1 MKKSEKILAACLM
14 MAVGFLLI
22 VLKDDM
28 ISILMTVLGAGLIV
42 LGIMDLVA
50 RHIPIGIVKL
60 VCGVF
65 IIVCG
70 WIIVNAVLYVIAA
83 ALLIFGILLV
93 YYKVKKRVRGRT
105 PFHTLCEYAI
115 PAFFIAIGLLLLFH
129 RSAAVEIVLVICG
142 VLTVLEGG
150 VFLFNTLSER

>member
-1 MKKSEKILAACLM
+1 METAI
-14 MAVGFLLI
+14 
-22 VLKDDM
+22 
-28 ISILMTVLGAGLIV
+28 
-42 LGIMDLVA
+42 
-50 RHIPIGIVKL
+50 
-60 VCGVF
+60 
-65 IIVCG
+65 
-70 WIIVNAVLYVIAA
+70 
-83 ALLIFGILLV
+83 LIFGILLV